1 MLRLTREHS
10 VCVEKDPFAPAADRW
25 VVNPKA
31 KSLAC
36 SSELLR
42 TKSEAFMALG
52 GELNS
57 EALTVQIN
65 REHFKFLLD
74 LDQADRFGFEI
85 HSEKGVTGPNGP
97 NAERGAVVGVVVFG

>member
-36 SSELLR
+36 SSKILR
-42 TKSEAFMALG
+42 TKSEAFMAFG
-52 GELNS
+52 GELKS

-65 REHFKFLLD
+65 REHCKFLLD
-74 LDQADRFGFEI
+74 LDQGDRFGFEI

-97 NAERGAVVGVVVFG
+97 KAERGVVVGVVVFG